1 MSHFKAEDIDQKDA
15 CKWGMPPFAERLR
28 VRLGASQRQFMV
40 FGLLVLTGGVM
51 MARPAGMLLWHRLR
65 IISGMPRTAI
75 ADQDPKI
82 IAAQTGPD
90 FEPVSE
96 GRVIQLDVSLLRDP
110 FDTPSLQPVQVV
122 TALENDSLVASAPS
136 ARISPEQSR
145 LVDAI
150 SSIRLTGTAKG
161 LGTALVDGSVRSI
174 GARFDVSDYTFQL
187 TSVHA
192 GAIHLKVVENPVFNG
207 WRCIVDREGAI
218 LLPSE

>member
-1 MSHFKAEDIDQKDA
+1 MGDA
-15 CKWGMPPFAERLR
+15 SLCGTPSSETWRLATTVHG
-28 VRLGASQRQFMV
+28 VRSSRAYGWCDDGQ
-40 FGLLVLTGGVM
+40 
-51 MARPAGMLLWHRLR
+51 ARRHALWHRLR
-65 IISGMPRTAI
+65 IISGLPRTAI

-82 IAAQTGPD
+82 IAAQTGPA

-96 GRVIQLDVSLLRDP
+96 GREIQLDVSLLRDP
-110 FDTPSLQPVQVV
+110 FDTPSLQSVQVV
-122 TALENDSLVASAPS
+122 TTLENDSLATSDS
-136 ARISPEQSR
+136 HARISPEQSR

-150 SSIRLTGTAKG
+150 SSIRRTGTAKG

-207 WRCIVDREGAI
+207 WRCIVDREGAM